1 METNDLQTFID
12 NFSLIDNTLQMRC
25 LKRWNGRD
33 LRTSEN
39 LSEHTH
45 LVLAC
50 AIKLYETIGIEAN
63 FEKIVKL
70 CMYHDALEL
79 FRGDILSITKDAIPG
94 LRKFTDEEEDLFM
107 SNFVDTSNGYEK
119 DLVKL
124 ADLMACYKFIEYEL
138 RFPSNDYAYIAYEK
152 TKQVFDNFY
161 TNFCKKYNLKQQQNT
176 IEMPKMMKGY
186 KDDAGTDI
194 ILDEDVIFLPHSTTK
209 IDLKV
214 IVTPKKGEMALLCAR
229 TSAAAQGLNVA
240 MCPIDANFNGTVTAI
255 VHNISNNVI
264 RYSKGSSFCQWVG
277 IKLANIKVDY
287 DVIVKKTGKRS
298 SGKLGS
304 TGGTK

>member
-1 METNDLQTFID
+1 MEITDLQEFVD
-12 NFSLIDNTLQMRC
+12 NFDIVDNALQMRT

-33 LRTSEN
+33 LRTDEN

-50 AIKLYETIGIEAN
+50 TIKLYDKFGIKCD
-63 FEKIVKL
+63 FEKLIKL
-70 CMYHDALEL
+70 AMYHDSLEL
-79 FRGDILSITKDAIPG
+79 LRGDILSITKDAIAG
-94 LRKFTDEEEDLFM
+94 LRERIDKEEAWFIG
-107 SNFVDTSNGYEK
+107 NFVSTDDEYIN

-124 ADLMACYKFIEYEL
+124 ADVMACNKFIEYEL
-138 RFPSNDYAYIAYEK
+138 RFPSNNYAYVAYNQ
-152 TKQVFDNFY
+152 TKDVFNKY
-161 TNFCKKYNLKQQQNT
+161 YGEFCKKYNIQNT
-176 IEMPKMMKGY
+176 AIETSVPKMMKGY
-186 KDDAGTDI
+186 EDDAGTDI
-194 ILDEDVIFLPHSTTK
+194 MLDKDVVFLPHSTTK
-209 IDLKV
+209 IDLNV
-214 IVTPKKGEMALLCAR
+214 VVTPNKGEMAVLCAR
-229 TSAAAQGLNVA
+229 TSAAALGLNVA

-264 RYSKGSSFCQWVG
+264 HYSKGSSFCQWVG